1 MISLPSDQS
10 TPVFFFTGNEF
21 TVNPRGF
28 DFPEPK
34 RLSLII
40 VFIFWLRAL
49 DRISEL
55 EKSGE
60 SRAAVRCCL
69 KTKKQFLFCVIF
81 RYNQGLDKCYQ
92 RRLCLMIF
100 TSIMIISFRI
110 LHKLN

>member
-10 TPVFFFTGNEF
+10 TPVFFFFFTGNEF
-21 TVNPRGF
+21 TVNPRDF

-49 DRISEL
+49 DRISER

-60 SRAAVRCCL
+60 SGAAVRCCL
-69 KTKKQFLFCVIF
+69 KTMCNNSL
-81 RYNQGLDKCYQ
+81 
-92 RRLCLMIF
+92 
-100 TSIMIISFRI
+100 
-110 LHKLN
+110 